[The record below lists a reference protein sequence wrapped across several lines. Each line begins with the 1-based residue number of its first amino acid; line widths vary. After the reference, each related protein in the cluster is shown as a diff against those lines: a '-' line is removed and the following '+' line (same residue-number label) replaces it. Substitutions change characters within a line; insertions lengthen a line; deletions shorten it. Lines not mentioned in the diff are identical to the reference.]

1 MEEVSKPCPAIAVPM
16 TVKMPEPMTAPIPS
30 AVSDSGPRVFFRLC
44 AGSSE
49 SRISL
54 SIDLVAKICFDR
66 TLAPEKD
73 WNLWIVHL
81 PGRDNLRPG
90 NSRLNVSTLRAPAS

>member
-66 TLAPEKD
+66 TLAPEKRLESLD
-73 WNLWIVHL
+73 RSLA
-81 PGRDNLRPG
+81 G
-90 NSRLNVSTLRAPAS
+90 SRYFAARQ